1 MIYEAINVIASEAKQ
16 SISTHADRMDCR
28 AASLLAMTEETAT
41 EILSASF
48 RGARQRELW
57 CAIAHLRISRNDLE
71 VPDRTASRPVRNDN
85 KI

>member
-16 SISTHADRMDCR
+16 SISTHADRMDCLV
-28 AASLLAMTEETAT
+28 ASLLAMTEETAT

-48 RGARQRELW
+48 RGARQREPG
-57 CAIAHLRISRNDLE
+57 ISRNDLE